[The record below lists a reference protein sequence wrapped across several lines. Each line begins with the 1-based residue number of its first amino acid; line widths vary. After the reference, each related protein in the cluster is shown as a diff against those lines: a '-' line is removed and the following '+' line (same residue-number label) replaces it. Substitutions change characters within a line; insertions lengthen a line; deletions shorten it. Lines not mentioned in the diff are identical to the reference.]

1 MLVLVEDGVAN
12 SHGDNCPGYAKPKFK
27 RCGAGLEQED
37 IAHELQVV
45 IHGVGIHQDA
55 QDVGHLEDVVG
66 GPKDRGEVGPSREHD
81 AP

>member
-1 MLVLVEDGVAN
+1 MLVLVKDGVAD
-12 SHGDNCPGYAKPKFK
+12 SHGDNRPGHAKPKLE
-27 RCGAGLEQED
+27 RGGAGLEQED
-37 IAHELQVV
+37 FTHELQVV